1 MTDPVN
7 EQLSACLDGELPPA
21 EMELLL
27 KRMAREEALGRT
39 ASRYSLIGAA
49 LREQQGPLASVDFA
63 ARVAHAVTAEALHAA
78 QTVAPASHFDRRR
91 WLRPVMT
98 GAMAAGIAMFAV
110 LIANR
115 PDTGTSDP
123 VATNSPAASS
133 FSAPTTAATPVN
145 WPNERLTNYVVA
157 HSEYSSP
164 LGRPMVLNGLLT
176 EQNPAEEPA
185 PPQTTPSSAESPAS
199 EP

>member
-21 EMELLL
+21 EMDLLL
-27 KRMAREEALGRT
+27 KRLARDEALGRC

-49 LREQQGPLASVDFA
+49 LREQHGPLAKVDFA
-63 ARVAHAVTAEALHAA
+63 ARVAKSIAEEQPSTSKQWMPAA
-78 QTVAPASHFDRRR
+78 RRDTRR
-91 WLRPVMT
+91 WLRPAMT
-98 GAMAAGIAMFAV
+98 GTMAAGIAIFGV

-115 PDTGTSDP
+115 PDSGAPEP
-123 VATNSPAASS
+123 VASTTSGPSTFN
-133 FSAPTTAATPVN
+133 APPTAATPVS
-145 WPNERLTNYVVA
+145 WPAERLANYVVA

-176 EQNPAEEPA
+176 EQNPAEEPT
-185 PPQTTPSSAESPAS
+185 PQSTELPAS
-199 EP
+199 QP

>member
-21 EMELLL
+21 EMDLLL
-27 KRMAREEALGRT
+27 KRMARDEALGRT

-49 LREQQGPLASVDFA
+49 LREQQGPLASVAFA
-63 ARVAHAVTAEALHAA
+63 ARVAHTLAAEERPAVK
-78 QTVAPASHFDRRR
+78 TVAPAANVDRRR
-91 WLRPVMT
+91 WLRPALT

-115 PDTGTSDP
+115 PDTDTVDP
-123 VATNSPAASS
+123 VAANAPAASS

-145 WPNERLTNYVVA
+145 WPTERLTNYVVA

-185 PPQTTPSSAESPAS
+185 PPPTTSSPESPAS

>member
-21 EMELLL
+21 EMDLLL
-27 KRMAREEALGRT
+27 KRMARDEALGRT
-39 ASRYSLIGAA
+39 VSRYSLIGAA
-49 LREQQGPLASVDFA
+49 LREQQGPLASVAFA
-63 ARVAHAVTAEALHAA
+63 ARVAH
-78 QTVAPASHFDRRR
+78 TVAAEERPAVKTVVPAANVDRRR
-91 WLRPVMT
+91 WLRPALT

-115 PDTGTSDP
+115 PDTDTADP
-123 VATNSPAASS
+123 VAANSPAASS
-133 FSAPTTAATPVN
+133 FSAPTAATPVN
-145 WPNERLTNYVVA
+145 WPTERLTNYVVA

-185 PPQTTPSSAESPAS
+185 PPPTTSSPESPAS